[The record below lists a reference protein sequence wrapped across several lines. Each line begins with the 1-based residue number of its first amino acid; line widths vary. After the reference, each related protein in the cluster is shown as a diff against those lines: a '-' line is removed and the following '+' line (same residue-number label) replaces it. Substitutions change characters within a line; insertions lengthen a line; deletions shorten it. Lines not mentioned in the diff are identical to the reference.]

1 LERIQDELANR
12 VDEKRLEEL
21 VADVEAKINSGV
33 ERGVDP
39 MMNSIANIVR
49 AVKSKADR
57 TEVQRV
63 VAAR

>member
-1 LERIQDELANR
+1 
-12 VDEKRLEEL
+12 
-21 VADVEAKINSGV
+21 
-33 ERGVDP
+33 

-63 VAAR
+63 VAARYSINESTKPPASQNVIVVGLLRQKII